1 MTDATVPTTIARN
14 KGCARA
20 YFERFADMT
29 VVDEIFA
36 SAVQFHYP
44 LGDLNGLSA
53 LKTYLMAVRK
63 AFPDIQFTIDDI
75 FGEDDLVGTR
85 WTLRGTQTEELRG
98 RQPTGKLVT
107 VPGNTIFRLREGRI
121 LEMWVAFDPARL
133 F

>member
-1 MTDATVPTTIARN
+1 
-14 KGCARA
+14 
-20 YFERFADMT
+20 MT